1 MKESGEFF
9 IGGGEERERERERGG
24 RREREGWGGEREG
37 GGGEEREERERWWG
51 KGLHQLTGTKCA
63 TPFYHNYNITSYLQ
77 RVKWNSLQ
85 TPSLAT
91 RTPSW
96 FHLY

>member
-9 IGGGEERERERERGG
+9 IGGGEERERERGGGGERGG
-24 RREREGWGGEREG
+24 EEREREG
-37 GGGEEREERERWWG
+37 GGVEREERERWWG